1 MGKLTVKEADK
12 LKKDGILNE
21 EALEELQGLGL
32 VSNKR
37 RGAKRQMRTSGGQL
51 VTPQLYFQGLGKG
64 GEYSKK
70 MVEFKT
76 EFNELVNKYS
86 IKQVK

>member
-1 MGKLTVKEADK
+1 
-12 LKKDGILNE
+12 
-21 EALEELQGLGL
+21 
-32 VSNKR
+32 
-37 RGAKRQMRTSGGQL
+37 MRTSGGQL
-51 VTPQLYFQGLGKG
+51 VTPQLYLQGLGKG

>member
-12 LKKDGILNE
+12 LKEDGILNE

-64 GEYSKK
+64 GQYSTTMSKLRD
-70 MVEFKT
+70 
-76 EFNELVNKYS
+76 EFNKLRDKYA
-86 IKQVK
+86 KKEK